1 MRLIEKM
8 EADVSAKVEAIL
20 AEAKEQ
26 AANIDSEAAARI
38 EQLRKAARLE
48 TQKRLELEKARR
60 ASKILQ
66 AVRSEEA
73 DLKNDLMEQVYSA
86 ARKELDELDGERYD
100 TLFEQIAGEALRDL
114 KHSVTISV
122 REGDKA
128 RAEKAAE
135 AAGADVTVVE
145 DLDGEGGGIRLRSE
159 GDEVLVDNTLAV
171 RLERSRIDGVTVA
184 GQVLFGDKAPED
196 KSSKKKTAAKKKA
209 AKKK

>member
-26 AANIDSEAAARI
+26 AANIDSEAAAKI

-48 TQKRLELEKARR
+48 TLKRLELEKARR

-73 DLKNDLMEQVYSA
+73 DLKNDLMEQVYSQ
-86 ARKELDELDGERYD
+86 ARKELDELDGDRYD
-100 TLFEQIAGEALRDL
+100 TLFEQIAGEALKDL
-114 KHSVTISV
+114 KHSVTVSV

-128 RAEKAAE
+128 RAEKAVK
-135 AAGADVTVVE
+135 AAGADATVVE

-159 GDEVLVDNTLAV
+159 GEEVLVDNTLAV
-171 RLERSRIDGVTVA
+171 RLERSRIEGVTKA
-184 GQVLFGDKAPED
+184 GQILFGAEAPEEG
-196 KSSKKKTAAKKKA
+196 SKKKTAANKKA

>member
-26 AANIDSEAAARI
+26 AANIDSEAAAKI

-73 DLKNDLMEQVYSA
+73 DLKNDLMEQVYSQ
-86 ARKELDELDGERYD
+86 ARKELDELDGDRYD
-100 TLFEQIAGEALRDL
+100 TLFEQIAGEALKDL
-114 KHSVTISV
+114 KHSV

-128 RAEKAAE
+128 RAEKAVK
-135 AAGADVTVVE
+135 AAGADATVVE

-159 GDEVLVDNTLAV
+159 GEEVLVDNTLAV
-171 RLERSRIDGVTVA
+171 RLERSRIEGVTKA
-184 GQVLFGDKAPED
+184 GQILFGAEAPEEG
-196 KSSKKKTAAKKKA
+196 SKKKTAANKKA